1 MTLTVIDMMREEYD
15 FCCLIPQEGRLSD
28 ELTKRGIPYILMGDQ
43 TLPTGVKGK
52 QVIFRYGWMSLKNIA
67 KSLKAIRSF
76 KPEMLYCPGP
86 AALPWSAVCGSLTHK
101 PVIWHLHHIFLDGAT
116 KKLLNM
122 CGKWKTVKKIIA
134 VSNCVGDQIT
144 NESAYKKVEVLYNPV
159 DYERYSTGDAKT
171 VKSELEEKVGFSL
184 DESKTIIGHIALIQR
199 SKRQDFVL
207 DVIAGLK
214 KQGLKPVGIFAG
226 EARESEY
233 LEEVKQK
240 ATSLGI
246 YDQVVFLGRRND
258 VPDLLNLIDVLM
270 IPSAF
275 EGFPLAGL
283 EAASAGVPV
292 AACNVAGAEEF
303 IRVSGDGEC
312 FEENDVQNAI
322 NAINQILAN
331 KGVMIKEGKKFASNL
346 TEIKYKRKI
355 SAVFKGIG

>member
-1 MTLTVIDMMREEYD
+1 M
-15 FCCLIPQEGRLSD
+15 
-28 ELTKRGIPYILMGDQ
+28 
-43 TLPTGVKGK
+43 
-52 QVIFRYGWMSLKNIA
+52 
-67 KSLKAIRSF
+67 
-76 KPEMLYCPGP
+76 
-86 AALPWSAVCGSLTHK
+86 
-101 PVIWHLHHIFLDGAT
+101 
-116 KKLLNM
+116 
-122 CGKWKTVKKIIA
+122 
-134 VSNCVGDQIT
+134 
-144 NESAYKKVEVLYNPV
+144 
-159 DYERYSTGDAKT
+159 
-171 VKSELEEKVGFSL
+171 
-184 DESKTIIGHIALIQR
+184 
-199 SKRQDFVL
+199 
-207 DVIAGLK
+207 
-214 KQGLKPVGIFAG
+214 
-226 EARESEY
+226 
-233 LEEVKQK
+233 
-240 ATSLGI
+240 
-246 YDQVVFLGRRND
+246 FLGRRND